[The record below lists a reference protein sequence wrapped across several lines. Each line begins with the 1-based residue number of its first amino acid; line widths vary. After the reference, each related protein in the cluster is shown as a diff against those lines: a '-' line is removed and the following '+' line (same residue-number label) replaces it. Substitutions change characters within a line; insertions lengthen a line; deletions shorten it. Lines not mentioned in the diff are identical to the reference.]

1 MRANTLIAKPPHH
14 REAGFQ
20 NPWPGSTPHG
30 LKGLI
35 KWIAGRNKREATRGG
50 LPFMRDDG
58 VRPPVRANTP
68 VAPRVDALT
77 VTWIG
82 HSSFLIQCGGI
93 NILTDPVWS
102 DRASPVSFAGPRRLV
117 PPAVQFEDL
126 PPIDITLISHDHY
139 DHLDDAT
146 IRRLIRRF
154 PTMQWLAPL
163 RVGRFL
169 AKRGAASVT
178 EKDWWEQHEWAGL
191 RFACT
196 PAQHFSG
203 RYPWNRDSTLWCGW
217 TVQFS
222 DDRRIFFAGDTGLHP
237 EFERIARE
245 FGPFDMAILPIGA
258 YEPRWFMRPV
268 HMTPED
274 SVAAYQ
280 GLDQRGDKCVMIA
293 SHWGTFRLTE
303 EPVMEPPTLARAAWS
318 GAGLPDSRLWIFEH
332 GESRVLNTK

>member
-1 MRANTLIAKPPHH
+1 MMRANTLFAKPPHH

-35 KWIAGRNKREATRGG
+35 KWIAGRSNREATRGG

-178 EKDWWEQHEWAGL
+178 EKDWWEQHEW
-191 RFACT
+191 
-196 PAQHFSG
+196 
-203 RYPWNRDSTLWCGW
+203 
-217 TVQFS
+217 
-222 DDRRIFFAGDTGLHP
+222 
-237 EFERIARE
+237 
-245 FGPFDMAILPIGA
+245 
-258 YEPRWFMRPV
+258 
-268 HMTPED
+268 
-274 SVAAYQ
+274 
-280 GLDQRGDKCVMIA
+280 
-293 SHWGTFRLTE
+293 
-303 EPVMEPPTLARAAWS
+303 
-318 GAGLPDSRLWIFEH
+318 
-332 GESRVLNTK
+332 

>member
-1 MRANTLIAKPPHH
+1 MRANKPTAEPAHH
-14 REAGFQ
+14 SNGGFR

-30 LKGLI
+30 VKGLI
-35 KWIAGRNKREATRGG
+35 KWMAERNKRETTKGG
-50 LPFMRDDG
+50 LPFLHDDG
-58 VRPPVRANTP
+58 VRPPLHTSTRPASRT
-68 VAPRVDALT
+68 DALT
-77 VTWIG
+77 ITWVG
-82 HSSFLIQCGGI
+82 HSSFLIQCGGV

-102 DRASPVSFAGPRRLV
+102 DRASPVSFAGPHRLV
-117 PPAVQFEDL
+117 PPAIEFDDL
-126 PPIDITLISHDHY
+126 PPIDVILISHDHY

-154 PTMQWLAPL
+154 PELQWFAPL

-169 AKRGAASVT
+169 KQRGAANVT
-178 EKDWWEQHEWAGL
+178 ESDWWERHEWSGL
-191 RFACT
+191 RFGCT

-217 TVQFS
+217 TVQFADNS
-222 DDRRIFFAGDTGLHP
+222 CVFFAGDTGLHP
-237 EFERIARE
+237 EFGRISSE

-280 GLDQRGDKCVMIA
+280 GLDPRGEKCVMVA

-303 EPVMEPPTLARAAWS
+303 EPVMEPPKLTRAAWS
-318 GAGLPDSRLWIFEH
+318 DANLPDTRLWILEH
-332 GESRVLNTK
+332 GESREVIR